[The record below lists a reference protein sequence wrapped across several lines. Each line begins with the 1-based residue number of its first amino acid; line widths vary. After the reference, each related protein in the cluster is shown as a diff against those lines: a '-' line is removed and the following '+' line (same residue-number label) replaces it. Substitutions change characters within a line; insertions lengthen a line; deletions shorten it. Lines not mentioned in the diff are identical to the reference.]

1 MRDRTP
7 VMSDKDELRVQM
19 REMRRKLTNRSQLS
33 ERIWE
38 RLIALD
44 ELGRGQNIMLFTTI
58 PGEPEMANLDSW
70 CAADGKET
78 AVPEDDVDP
87 NWPDVVIVPGLAF
100 TAEGERLG
108 QGGGWY
114 DKFLP
119 NVRPSCTTIGVG
131 FGQQL
136 VESIPTESH
145 DVTLDYVVTDL
156 GALSTR

>member
-7 VMSDKDELRVQM
+7 VMSDKHELRLQM
-19 REMRRKLTNRSQLS
+19 REMRRELTDRPQLS
-33 ERIWE
+33 TRIWE
-38 RLIALD
+38 RLTAMD
-44 ELGRGQNIMLFTTI
+44 ELRRGRSIMLFATI
-58 PGEPEMANLDSW
+58 PGEPEVADLLAW
-70 CAADGKET
+70 CAAEGKEI

-87 NWPDVVIVPGLAF
+87 SWADVVIVPGLAF
-100 TAEGERLG
+100 TSAGERLG

-114 DKFLP
+114 DKFLS

-145 DVTLDYVVTDL
+145 DVTLDYIVTDL
-156 GALSTR
+156 GVVPAP